1 MSVMS
6 PISKP
11 QNGCTKRE
19 STQSHITIMC
29 EQLEKAQN
37 SFERRQSRTEQLFK
51 AFEQRFDSQQKQIVL
66 QQKHFEQ
73 RFDSQQKQIVL
84 QQKHIDNSEKSVI
97 AAKEKFTQLLSI
109 IAAKNIANNELS
121 QKLNQITK
129 ESHNK
134 SALINRQN
142 REITKLKTILNVYG
156 KEHFTRM
163 MC

>member
-51 AFEQRFDSQQKQIVL
+51 A
-66 QQKHFEQ
+66 FEQ